1 MKQIGFWSAVAL
13 VMGNMIGSGV
23 YLLPASLA
31 SFGGMSLAGWIVS
44 AAGTAM
50 IALVFARLARIMP
63 AAGGPYAFTRQ
74 GFGDLPGFLVAWG
87 YWISVWCGDAALA
100 VAIVGYLG
108 PFVPQF
114 TTTPALG
121 AVAAVS
127 LVWILTAVNMRGV
140 AAASRVQIVTTVLK
154 ILPLVVIGIAGFASL
169 HREYFATTVTDVP
182 SFSRQLASVM
192 ALTMWAFLGLESA
205 TVPAD
210 SVRDPDRTIPR
221 ATIAGVAFAAVI
233 YIIST
238 AGVMAIVPPATLAKT
253 TAPFAEAARLLFGD
267 VAGRVVAIFAA
278 VSAFGALNGWILVVG
293 QVPKAVAND
302 GLFPKAF
309 ARTNAAG
316 APVTAVVIGAV
327 LSTVLIATNYSK
339 NLVGL
344 FTFFI
349 LLSTLSTLVPY
360 AFCAMASFMIRE
372 RDGRRLT
379 RSAAVIAAI
388 AFVYALY
395 VIGGAG
401 ADTVYWGFILLLAGL
416 PVYVWVTRQ
425 RAAAQPV

>member
-1 MKQIGFWSAVAL
+1 VKQIGFWSAVAL

-31 SFGGMSLAGWIVS
+31 SFGGMSLAGWLVS
-44 AAGTAM
+44 AAGSAM
-50 IALVFARLARIMP
+50 IALVFARLARIAP

-108 PFVPQF
+108 PFFPSL
-114 TTTPALG
+114 TTTPALAAIV
-121 AVAAVS
+121 AVAF
-127 LVWILTAVNMRGV
+127 VWLLTIVNLRGV
-140 AAASRVQIVTTVLK
+140 ATASRVQIITTGLK
-154 ILPLVVIGIAGFASL
+154 ILPLLLIGAVGLTVL
-169 HREYFATTVTDVP
+169 HPEHFATTVTDVP
-182 SFSRQLASVM
+182 SFGRQLASVM

-233 YIIST
+233 YIVST
-238 AGVMAIVPPATLAKT
+238 AGVMAVVPPDVLAKT
-253 TAPFAEAARLLFGD
+253 TAPFAEAARMLFGD

-278 VSAFGALNGWILVVG
+278 ISAFGALNGWILVVG
-293 QVPKAVAND
+293 QLPRAVARD
-302 GLFPKAF
+302 RLFPSVF
-309 ARTNAAG
+309 GRTNAAG
-316 APVTAVVIGAV
+316 APAPALLIGAV
-327 LSTVLIATNYSK
+327 LTTLLIATNFSQS
-339 NLVGL
+339 LVGL

-349 LLSTLSTLVPY
+349 LLATLSTLVPY
-360 AFCAMASFMIRE
+360 AFCAMASFLIPE
-372 RDGRRLT
+372 RDGRRLST
-379 RSAAVIAAI
+379 GAAVIAAI
-388 AFVYALY
+388 AFGYALF

-416 PVYVWVTRQ
+416 PVYVWLRRQ
-425 RAAAQPV
+425 PADAER